1 VSGHVWKGCAEVGR
15 PDPDEVYA
23 FWHDVLED
31 AGLPED
37 PVEEGHEDDV
47 YLEDLDIE
55 HVVQLSED

>member
-1 VSGHVWKGCAEVGR
+1 MGR